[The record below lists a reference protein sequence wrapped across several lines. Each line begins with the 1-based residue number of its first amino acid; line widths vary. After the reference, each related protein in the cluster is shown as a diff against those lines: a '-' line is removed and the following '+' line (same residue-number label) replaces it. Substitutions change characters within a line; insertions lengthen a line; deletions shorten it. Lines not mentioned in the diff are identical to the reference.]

1 MKKKTVLFFFILLL
15 LAGCTPSPQANPSFD
30 EIKKMM
36 TDAIQ
41 TEDGKKALRQ
51 ILAEED
57 FRELLVLEQAEVRKS
72 IEETL
77 LSEKGDDFW
86 KKAFEDPKFTETIA
100 KSMKE
105 QHEDVMSQLMDDAS
119 FQKQLE
125 DFFKQPDMQKQLE
138 EIMKSA
144 TMKEQ
149 YEKAIEETIN
159 SPLLQ
164 TKWEK
169 LIQEAG
175 KSGESEKNGE
185 EQNNEESKEGEGKE
199 KSEDESGA
207 GN

>member
-1 MKKKTVLFFFILLL
+1 
-15 LAGCTPSPQANPSFD
+15 
-30 EIKKMM
+30 M

-57 FRELLVLEQAEVRKS
+57 FRELLVLEQAEVKKS

-77 LSEKGDDFW
+77 LSEKGDEFW
-86 KKAFEDPKFTETIA
+86 KKSFDDPKFTETIA

-105 QHEDVMSQLMDDAS
+105 QHEDVMTKLMDDAS

-138 EIMKSA
+138 EIMKSS

-175 KSGESEKNGE
+175 KSNGGESGSGQQNGD
-185 EQNNEESKEGEGKE
+185 NSKGKQE
-199 KSEDESGA
+199 NSKGKSGA
-207 GN
+207 GS

>member
-1 MKKKTVLFFFILLL
+1 MKGKITQLLLVLLL
-15 LAGCTPSPQANPSFD
+15 LGGCTSAQEQPSFD
-30 EIKKMM
+30 DIKKMM

-41 TEDGKKALRQ
+41 TEEGKKALRQ

-57 FRELLVLEQAEVRKS
+57 FRDLLVLEQAEVKKS

-77 LSEKGDDFW
+77 FSEQGEAFW
-86 KKAFEDPKFTETIA
+86 KKAIEDPKFAESIA
-100 KSMKE
+100 KSLKVQQEEVMKG
-105 QHEDVMSQLMDDAS
+105 LMDDAS

-125 DFFKQPDMQKQLE
+125 SFFKQPDMQKQLE
-138 EIMKSA
+138 EIMKSS

-164 TKWEK
+164 MKWEK

-175 KSGESEKNGE
+175 AAKEEKKKG
-185 EQNNEESKEGEGKE
+185 GEG
-199 KSEDESGA
+199 
-207 GN
+207 N

>member
-1 MKKKTVLFFFILLL
+1 MKIKLIQGFIIVLLL
-15 LAGCTPSPQANPSFD
+15 SACAAPQQANPSFD
-30 EIKKMM
+30 EMKKMM
-36 TDAIQ
+36 ADAIQ
-41 TEDGKKALRQ
+41 TEEGKKTLRK

-57 FRELLVLEQAEVRKS
+57 FRELLVLEQPEVKKS

-86 KKAFEDPKFTETIA
+86 KTAFEDPKFTESIA
-100 KSMKE
+100 KSLKE
-105 QHEDVMSQLMDDAS
+105 QQEDVMKGLMDDAS

-125 DFFKQPDMQKQLE
+125 SFFKQPDMQKQLE
-138 EIMKSA
+138 EIMKSS

-164 TKWEK
+164 MKWEK

-175 KSGESEKNGE
+175 KSSEDNK
-185 EQNNEESKEGEGKE
+185 KEDK
-199 KSEDESGA
+199 KSEEKPKKKEDEGSG
-207 GN
+207 

>member
-1 MKKKTVLFFFILLL
+1 MKTKFIQLLIVIFL
-15 LAGCTPSPQANPSFD
+15 LAGCTQPPQATPSFD

-36 TDAIQ
+36 KDAIQ
-41 TEDGKKALRQ
+41 TEEGKKALRQ
-51 ILAEED
+51 ILTEDD
-57 FRELLVLEQAEVRKS
+57 FRELLVLEQPEVKKS

-77 LSEKGDDFW
+77 LSKQGEDFW
-86 KKAFEDPKFTETIA
+86 KQAFDDPKFAEKIA
-100 KSMKE
+100 KSMKD
-105 QHEDVMSQLMDDAS
+105 QQEDVMKQLMGDAS

-125 DFFKQPDMQKQLE
+125 EFFGQPDMQKQLE
-138 EIMKSA
+138 SIMKSS

-175 KSGESEKNGE
+175 KGDSKKEKGKE
-185 EQNNEESKEGEGKE
+185 EGQSKEGGEGQ
-199 KSEDESGA
+199 
-207 GN
+207 

>member
-1 MKKKTVLFFFILLL
+1 MTSNPMKKTTIQFLFVLCLLV
-15 LAGCTPSPQANPSFD
+15 GCTAPQTSPSFD
-30 EIKKMM
+30 EMKKTM
-36 TDAIQ
+36 TDALQ

-57 FRELLVLEQAEVRKS
+57 FRELLVLEQAEVKKS

-86 KKAFEDPKFTETIA
+86 KKAFDDPKFTEKIA

-105 QHEDVMSQLMDDAS
+105 QQEDVMAKLMDDAS

-125 DFFKQPDMQKQLE
+125 SFFKQPDMQKQLE
-138 EIMKSA
+138 EIMHSS

-164 TKWEK
+164 TKWEE
-169 LIQEAG
+169 LIQKA
-175 KSGESEKNGE
+175 
-185 EQNNEESKEGEGKE
+185 GKE
-199 KSEDESGA
+199 KEDKKGEDNKGKEEMSKKKSEE

>member
-1 MKKKTVLFFFILLL
+1 MKLKWFQLLFVILLMS
-15 LAGCTPSPQANPSFD
+15 ACSASPQSTPSFD

-57 FRELLVLEQAEVRKS
+57 FRELLVLEQPEVKKS

-86 KKAFEDPKFTETIA
+86 KKAFEDPKFAETIA

-105 QHEDVMSQLMDDAS
+105 QHEDVMKGLMDDAS

-125 DFFKQPDMQKQLE
+125 EFFKQPDMQKQLE
-138 EIMKSA
+138 DIMKSS

-175 KSGESEKNGE
+175 TSKGGGDKESGGKK
-185 EQNNEESKEGEGKE
+185 ESKSK
-199 KSEDESGA
+199 DSGD
-207 GN
+207 GG

>member
-1 MKKKTVLFFFILLL
+1 
-15 LAGCTPSPQANPSFD
+15 
-30 EIKKMM
+30 M

-41 TEDGKKALRQ
+41 TEDGKKTLRK

-57 FRELLVLEQAEVRKS
+57 FRELLVLEQPEVKKS

-77 LSEKGDDFW
+77 LSEKGDEFW
-86 KKAFEDPKFTETIA
+86 KKAFEDPKFTESIA
-100 KSMKE
+100 KSLKD
-105 QHEDVMSQLMDDAS
+105 QQEDVMKELMDDAS

-125 DFFKQPDMQKQLE
+125 AFFKQPDMQKQMEDIL
-138 EIMKSA
+138 KSS

-164 TKWEK
+164 MKWEK

-175 KSGESEKNGE
+175 ASKGGEDKEGGKKEDEK
-185 EQNNEESKEGEGKE
+185 SKEKEG
-199 KSEDESGA
+199 GA
-207 GN
+207 GS

>member
-1 MKKKTVLFFFILLL
+1 
-15 LAGCTPSPQANPSFD
+15 
-30 EIKKMM
+30 M

-57 FRELLVLEQAEVRKS
+57 FRELLVLEQPEVKKS

-77 LSEKGDDFW
+77 LSEKGDEFW
-86 KKAFEDPKFTETIA
+86 KKAFDDPKFTETIA

-105 QHEDVMSQLMDDAS
+105 QHEDVMKELMDDAS

-125 DFFKQPDMQKQLE
+125 EFFKQPDMQKQLE
-138 EIMKSA
+138 DIMKSS

-164 TKWEK
+164 MKWEK

-175 KSGESEKNGE
+175 STKDEKEKDKGNGE
-185 EQNNEESKEGEGKE
+185 KEEPKKKGGGED
-199 KSEDESGA
+199 S
-207 GN
+207 